1 MYRIP
6 TMHNFSSAFSS
17 NDDWTSRSQQLQQEY
32 PQLTKEDLDFTSDNE
47 SELLE
52 RVGDKLNKN
61 REEVVHIISNRR
73 MDQF

>member
-6 TMHNFSSAFSS
+6 TMHNFSPAFSK
-17 NDDWTSRSQQLQQEY
+17 NGDWTPHSQQLQKEN
-32 PQLTKEDLDFTSDNE
+32 PQLTKEDLDLNSGNE
-47 SELLE
+47 SELIE

-61 REEVVHIISNRR
+61 REEVINIINNGR